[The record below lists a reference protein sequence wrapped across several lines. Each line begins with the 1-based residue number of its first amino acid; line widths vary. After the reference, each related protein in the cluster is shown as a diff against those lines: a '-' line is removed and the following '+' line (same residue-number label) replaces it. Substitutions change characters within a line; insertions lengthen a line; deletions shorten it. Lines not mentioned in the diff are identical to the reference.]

1 MMMMTMMTN
10 LMVNIDYNWHL
21 LRCPPQSR
29 AGWWRRWW
37 VSCSG
42 PTPPPPSARPPRPW
56 VAPTSFSSGNSQQQ
70 CWEVAEHHPCHRTRD
85 WVTWWHWINQ
95 TTCRSV
101 TETLLE
107 MGTLKTQDLVPT
119 SKREMRRRECFLFWA
134 RASYYHPILYFYLG
148 LSHQIHQPHQQ
159 IHSPKYKTHQSKY
172 RFPNRPWQGSVWFWA
187 ETSCRHLRSTWVC
200 HT

>member
-1 MMMMTMMTN
+1 MMMTN
-10 LMVNIDYNWHL
+10 LMVNIDCNWHL

-70 CWEVAEHHPCHRTRD
+70 CLEVAEHHPCHRTRD

-107 MGTLKTQDLVPT
+107 IGTLETQNLVPT
-119 SKREMRRRECFLFWA
+119 SKRERRRRECFLFWA
-134 RASYYHPILYFYLG
+134 KASYYVPPHIIFLPGSLTPNTPTP
-148 LSHQIHQPHQQ
+148 SANTQPQIQNTPVQ
-159 IHSPKYKTHQSKY
+159 IQIPK
-172 RFPNRPWQGSVWFWA
+172 
-187 ETSCRHLRSTWVC
+187 
-200 HT
+200 